1 MIESFA
7 NLFLSRIY
15 TVRLFRGI
23 NVSLCEIH
31 LDSQW
36 CNGRFLAL
44 SAVEP
49 FDTKRSST
57 VFLPLPK
64 TDQVQSARSPLD
76 KTKDSEDVP
85 ALQLLAPARCFKR
98 KCKGGGQFAPPFE
111 GIGQDGIAAAQ
122 FLQIVGGIGQVCQRT
137 HDVGPLCQHQ

>member
-85 ALQLLAPARCFKR
+85 ALQLLAPARLMGHSSPAVATRYYNPRHRDTRCLR
-98 KCKGGGQFAPPFE
+98 VRESGLRCTPAIPVLRASG
-111 GIGQDGIAAAQ
+111 
-122 FLQIVGGIGQVCQRT
+122 
-137 HDVGPLCQHQ
+137 